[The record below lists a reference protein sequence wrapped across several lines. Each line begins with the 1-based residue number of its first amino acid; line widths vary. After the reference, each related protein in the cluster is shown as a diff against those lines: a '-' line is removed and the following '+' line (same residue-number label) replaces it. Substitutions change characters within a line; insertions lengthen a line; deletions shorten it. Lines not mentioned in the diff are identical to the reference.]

1 MAGEAPLEQ
10 TETGTIPTKDG
21 WFVLNACDA
30 RWLHAPGRGAYS
42 KLEGDLLF
50 NQIGMHLC
58 ILEPGEPMAMYH
70 WEFDQEDFLVI
81 SGDALLV
88 VEGDERPLRRWD
100 FVHCASGTKHAIVG
114 AGEAGCVVVAVGA
127 RDRVTQE
134 DWGGYTVDA
143 MAAKHGVSVDRD
155 TTKWDEAYSHLE
167 PRQPTRYRDGWLP
180 T

>member
-88 VEGDERPLRRWD
+88 VEGEERPLGGGTSFTAPPVRSTPSSERARPAASSSPSGRATVLHRKNGAATRSTRWPQ
-100 FVHCASGTKHAIVG
+100 S
-114 AGEAGCVVVAVGA
+114 AV
-127 RDRVTQE
+127 
-134 DWGGYTVDA
+134 
-143 MAAKHGVSVDRD
+143 
-155 TTKWDEAYSHLE
+155 
-167 PRQPTRYRDGWLP
+167 
-180 T
+180 